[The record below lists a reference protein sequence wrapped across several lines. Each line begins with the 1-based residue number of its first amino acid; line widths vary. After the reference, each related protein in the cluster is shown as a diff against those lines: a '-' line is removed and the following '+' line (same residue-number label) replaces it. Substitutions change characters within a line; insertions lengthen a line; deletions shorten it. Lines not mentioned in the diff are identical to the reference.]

1 MRPEQVIAAIHFDPL
16 LPVWLLTT
24 LGVLSLAIVALGL
37 WRRGRGTLLRL
48 AAFAVLLLWL
58 AGPRL
63 VQETRESLRDIGL
76 LVVDQSASMQVGDRA
91 HLADVARQSIEAQAA
106 HLPDLELRTIT
117 VPESGNAGTQLFAS
131 VDRAL
136 ADIPRSR
143 LAGTIAIT
151 DGQIHDVPQ
160 ATPGGAP
167 LNLLLTGKGEETD
180 RRLRVIEAPGY
191 GIVGKSVTLRVA
203 IDDLGTNGHTGP
215 ATLTVRRDGQL
226 FRTESVP
233 VGTEQRIDIPI
244 TRAGPTVIEMSASP
258 LAGEVSQLNNRA
270 VVEIN
275 GVRDRLR
282 VLLISGEPHQGERT
296 WRRLL
301 KADPSVDLVHFTIL
315 RPPEKDDRTPLN
327 ELALIA
333 FPVRELFVDKIGE
346 FDLIILDRF
355 QNRGLLPLPYLAN
368 IANRVRQGGALL
380 MSVGPEF
387 TGATS
392 LASTPLGA
400 VLPGGPARTNAVVDG
415 QFRPWVTDLGQ
426 RHPVTEGLAGA
437 NPPTPSSPPPSSP
450 SPPSPGPPT
459 PSPSSPSPSSP
470 SPSSP
475 GAEATAPTWGPWYR
489 RIEPGP
495 VNGEVLLRTPDG
507 QPLLALDRVGQG
519 RTALLLSDQIWL
531 WSRGHGGG
539 GPQAELLRRVAHWLM
554 QEPELE
560 ENALT
565 ARVTDGRLRIESRST
580 DPNPPADVVV
590 TDPDG
595 KKETVKLHEDSPG
608 RTTATRTAPVPGVW
622 QVTQG
627 TRSAYAAAGAANP
640 PELADLRATAT
651 VSGPLARASGGG
663 VHWLAGAEVP
673 ELRRTEEDR
682 SASGSAWIGLQ
693 RRHDHVVTG
702 VAALELLPG
711 WLSLPLMLG
720 LLVLAW
726 RREGR

>member
-1 MRPEQVIAAIHFDPL
+1 MHPEQVIAALRFDPL
-16 LPVWLLTT
+16 LPEWVLIT
-24 LGVLSLAIVALGL
+24 LAVLSLAVVALGV

-48 AAFAVLLLWL
+48 AAFAILLLWL
-58 AGPRL
+58 TGPRL
-63 VQETRESLRDIGL
+63 VQETRQSLRDIGL

-91 HLADVARQSIEAQAA
+91 HLAEVARQSIEAQAA
-106 HLPDLELRTIT
+106 HLSDLELRTIT
-117 VPESGNAGTQLFAS
+117 VPESGNAGTRLFAE
-131 VDRAL
+131 VDHAL

-151 DGQIHDVPQ
+151 DGQLHDVPM
-160 ATPGGAP
+160 AAPGGEP

-191 GIVGKSVTLRVA
+191 GIVGKSVILRVA
-203 IDDLGTNGHTGP
+203 IDDLGTTGHTGP

-233 VGTEQRIDIPI
+233 VGAEQRIEVPI

-392 LASTPLGA
+392 LASTPLGT
-400 VLPGGPARTNAVVDG
+400 VLPGAPARSNAVVDG
-415 QFRPWVTDLGQ
+415 PFRPWVTELGQ
-426 RHPVTEGLAGA
+426 RHPVTEGLTGA
-437 NPPTPSSPPPSSP
+437 NPASPNL
-450 SPPSPGPPT
+450 PGPGSAGSNPNGANPT
-459 PSPSSPSPSSP
+459 VSEPKGPQGGPQ
-470 SPSSP
+470 
-475 GAEATAPTWGPWYR
+475 WGPWYR
-489 RIEPGP
+489 RIEPGAIS
-495 VNGEVLLRTPDG
+495 GEVLLRTPDD
-507 QPLLALDRVGQG
+507 QPLLALDHVGQG

-531 WSRGHGGG
+531 WSRGHEGG
-539 GPQAELLRRVAHWLM
+539 GPQAELLRRIAHWLM
-554 QEPELE
+554 QEPDLE

-565 ARVTDGRLRIESRST
+565 ARVLDGRLRIESRST
-580 DPNPPADVVV
+580 DPGPPADVVV

-595 KKETVKLHEDSPG
+595 KKETVQLHEDSPG
-608 RTTATRTAPVPGVW
+608 RATAVRAAPVPGVW
-622 QVTQG
+622 QAAQG

-651 VSGPLARASGGG
+651 VAGPLARVSDGG
-663 VHWLAGAEVP
+663 VHWLASAEVP
-673 ELRRTEEDR
+673 ELRRTEENR

-711 WLSLPLMLG
+711 WLSLPVMVG

>member
-1 MRPEQVIAAIHFDPL
+1 MHPEQVISAIHFDPL
-16 LPVWLLTT
+16 LPQWMLIV
-24 LGVLSLAIVALGL
+24 LGVMSLAVVALGI
-37 WRRGRGTLLRL
+37 WRRGRGTVFRL

-58 AGPRL
+58 TGPRL
-63 VQETRESLRDIGL
+63 VQETRDSLRDIGL

-91 HLADVARQSIEAQAA
+91 HLADTARQSIEAQAA
-106 HLPDLELRTIT
+106 RLPDLDLRTIT
-117 VPESGNAGTQLFAS
+117 VPEAGNSGTQLFS
-131 VDRAL
+131 EIDRAL

-143 LAGTIAIT
+143 FAGTIAIT
-151 DGQIHDVPQ
+151 DGQIHDVPKVV
-160 ATPGGAP
+160 PGGAP
-167 LNLLLTGKGEETD
+167 LNLLLTAKGEETD

-203 IDDLGTNGHTGP
+203 IDDLGTGGRTGP
-215 ATLTVRRDGQL
+215 ATLTVRRDGQP
-226 FRTESVP
+226 FRIESVP
-233 VGTEQRIDIPI
+233 VGVEQHIEVPI
-244 TRAGPTVIEMSASP
+244 TRAGPSVIEMSASP
-258 LAGEVSQLNNRA
+258 LPGEVSQLNNRA

-368 IANRVRQGGALL
+368 IASRVRQGGALL

-392 LASTPLGA
+392 LASTPLGS

-415 QFRPWVTDLGQ
+415 QFKPQVTDLGQ
-426 RHPVTEGLAGA
+426 RHPVTEGLTGA
-437 NPPTPSSPPPSSP
+437 NPPGDPAKPPS
-450 SPPSPGPPT
+450 
-459 PSPSSPSPSSP
+459 
-470 SPSSP
+470 
-475 GAEATAPTWGPWYR
+475 WGPWYR
-489 RIEPGP
+489 RIEPGQ
-495 VNGEVLLRTPDG
+495 VNGEVLMRTPDG
-507 QPLLALDRVGQG
+507 DPLLALDRVGEG

-531 WSRGHGGG
+531 WSRGHDGG
-539 GPQAELLRRVAHWLM
+539 GPQAELLRRIAHWLM

-565 ARVTDGRLRIESRST
+565 AHVTDGRLQIESRST
-580 DPNPPADVVV
+580 DPGPPAQVVV

-595 KKETVKLHEDSPG
+595 KKETMKLNETSPG
-608 RTTATRTAPVPGVW
+608 RATAVRSAPVPGVW

-640 PELADLRATAT
+640 PELADLRATAGA
-651 VSGPLARASGGG
+651 VGPLARASGGG

-673 ELRRTEEDR
+673 ELRRTEDDR

-711 WLSLPLMLG
+711 WLSLPIMLG

-726 RREGR
+726 RQEGR